1 MTAAIREKAE
11 AEIPSIASQISV
23 SESKV
28 LLCLVLVFLILVL
41 AEIMGQH
48 LFCHHFIAAHEN
60 IHLEENISL
69 PEIDW

>member
-1 MTAAIREKAE
+1 MAATLREMAE
-11 AEIPSIASQISV
+11 AGIPSLTGQISV

-28 LLCLVLVFLILVL
+28 LLFLVLVFLILVL